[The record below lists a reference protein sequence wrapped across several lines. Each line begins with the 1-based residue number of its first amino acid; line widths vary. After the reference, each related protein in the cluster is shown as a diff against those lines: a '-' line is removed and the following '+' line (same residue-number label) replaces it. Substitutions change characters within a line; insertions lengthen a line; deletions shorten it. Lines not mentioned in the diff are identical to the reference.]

1 MRLGDLDAL
10 SEKMKGTN
18 RYFDIK
24 FDIDEMPTIDPET
37 LPIVKELRA
46 ENKKLMEALGDSFA
60 LDLMNKLDKL
70 EKERDELASFCGK
83 LVVLCDPPQKWR
95 QKLFRRHQGTMIGDY
110 MGSGYPFVDDFNR
123 IWSDFEETA
132 SDGAYSALRKY
143 ADAAA
148 LEKKKKEGV
157 KE

>member
-37 LPIVKELRA
+37 FPIVKELRA
-46 ENKKLMEALGDSFA
+46 ENKKLTEALGDFFA
-60 LDLMNKLDKL
+60 IDFMNKLDKV
-70 EKERDELASFCGK
+70 EKERDAAINDLRDCAVENYAECIYCSHRNE
-83 LVVLCDPPQKWR
+83 VTVLCQDCIYGSNWEWR
-95 QKLFRRHQGTMIGDY
+95 G
-110 MGSGYPFVDDFNR
+110 
-123 IWSDFEETA
+123 
-132 SDGAYSALRKY
+132 
-143 ADAAA
+143 
-148 LEKKKKEGV
+148 GV

>member
-46 ENKKLMEALGDSFA
+46 ENKKLTEALGDSFTI
-60 LDLMNKLDKL
+60 DLMNKL
-70 EKERDELASFCGK
+70 EKAERERDAAINDLRDCAVEDYAECIYCSHRNK
-83 LVVLCDPPQKWR
+83 DVMLCQDCISGSNWEWR
-95 QKLFRRHQGTMIGDY
+95 GVQ
-110 MGSGYPFVDDFNR
+110 
-123 IWSDFEETA
+123 EE
-132 SDGAYSALRKY
+132 
-143 ADAAA
+143 
-148 LEKKKKEGV
+148 
-157 KE
+157 

>member
-46 ENKKLMEALGDSFA
+46 ENKKLTEALGDSFA
-60 LDLMNKLDKL
+60 IDLMNKLDKV
-70 EKERDELASFCGK
+70 EKERNILIDYLDIATQSISDYIGLSVKMEEERDAAIKDLHGECRVCKNRTEYYREGPCVNCKYKCFQDINIDAK
-83 LVVLCDPPQKWR
+83 DNWKWR
-95 QKLFRRHQGTMIGDY
+95 GI
-110 MGSGYPFVDDFNR
+110 V
-123 IWSDFEETA
+123 
-132 SDGAYSALRKY
+132 
-143 ADAAA
+143 
-148 LEKKKKEGV
+148 EKE
-157 KE
+157 